1 VLRHLYPL
9 CTSKIHFYYVE
20 PLPLSR
26 DLLLH
31 VLILYNF
38 LLLPT
43 SHYKSPLVMPATLP
57 DLPTTTLPLRCLVVD
72 DDPLSVQIVLNC
84 IANTPFLQAA
94 GSCTSGIEAAEVL
107 RNQTQPIDVLF
118 LDIEMP
124 MMSGLDLLRLQ
135 AELPQVVLITSSE
148 HYAVQA
154 FEFAVADYLLK
165 PLSYPRFL
173 QAAQK
178 VLENITTEQAAE
190 ADTSS
195 PTLPSTIEPD
205 FTFVKMDTKLVRVD
219 FKEVQYVEALG
230 DYVHIVTN
238 HSKLIVYS
246 TMRAIEEKFPPSHF
260 LRVHRSFIANINC
273 IQALEDN
280 SLLIRD
286 KHIPVGQTYL
296 RNVLQRLNR
305 L

>member
-1 VLRHLYPL
+1 MPYLLCFFPATRFLIIFIDFPPL
-9 CTSKIHFYYVE
+9 
-20 PLPLSR
+20 
-26 DLLLH
+26 

-38 LLLPT
+38 LHFIHSCYKPKIIMST
-43 SHYKSPLVMPATLP
+43 STSESATAL
-57 DLPTTTLPLRCLVVD
+57 LPLRCLVVD

-84 IANTPFLQAA
+84 IASTPFLQAI
-94 GSCTSGIEAAEVL
+94 GSCTSAVEAAEVL
-107 RNQTQPIDVLF
+107 RTLSQPLDVLF
-118 LDIEMP
+118 LDVEMP
-124 MMSGLDLLRLQ
+124 MMSGIDLLRMQ
-135 AELPQVVLITSSE
+135 IELPQVVLITSSD

-178 VLENITTEQAAE
+178 VLELVTAERAAE
-190 ADTSS
+190 TEASDLVAAPAT
-195 PTLPSTIEPD
+195 EPD

-219 FKEVQYVEALG
+219 FREVQYVEALG
-230 DYVHIVTN
+230 DYVHIVTSQ
-238 HSKLIVYS
+238 SKLIVYS
-246 TMRAIEEKFPPSHF
+246 TMRAIEEKFPPTQF

-296 RNVLQRLNR
+296 RNLLQRLNR

>member
-1 VLRHLYPL
+1 
-9 CTSKIHFYYVE
+9 
-20 PLPLSR
+20 
-26 DLLLH
+26 
-31 VLILYNF
+31 
-38 LLLPT
+38 
-43 SHYKSPLVMPATLP
+43 MPTLP
-57 DLPTTTLPLRCLVVD
+57 SEPTPPIPPLRCLVVD

-84 IANTPFLQAA
+84 IANTPFLQAI
-94 GSCTSGIEAAEVL
+94 GSCTSAVEAAEVL
-107 RNQTQPIDVLF
+107 RTQSQPLDVLF
-118 LDIEMP
+118 LDVEMP
-124 MMSGLDLLRLQ
+124 MMSGIDLLRMQ
-135 AELPQVVLITSSE
+135 IDLPQVVLITSSD

-178 VLENITTEQAAE
+178 VLELITAERAAE
-190 ADTSS
+190 AE
-195 PTLPSTIEPD
+195 TIDATATPAEPD

-219 FKEVQYVEALG
+219 FREVQYVEALG
-230 DYVHIVTN
+230 DYVHIVTSQ
-238 HSKLIVYS
+238 SKLIVYS
-246 TMRAIEEKFPPSHF
+246 TMRAIEEKFPPTQF

-286 KHIPVGQTYL
+286 KYIPVGQTYL

>member
-1 VLRHLYPL
+1 MKQP
-9 CTSKIHFYYVE
+9 IHV
-20 PLPLSR
+20 
-26 DLLLH
+26 
-31 VLILYNF
+31 
-38 LLLPT
+38 
-43 SHYKSPLVMPATLP
+43 PAT
-57 DLPTTTLPLRCLVVD
+57 PTDVPTLATPLRCLVVD

-84 IANTPFLQAA
+84 IANTPFLQAV
-94 GSCTSGIEAAEVL
+94 GSCTSGVEAAEVL
-107 RNQTQPIDVLF
+107 RAQAQPIDILF

-135 AELPQVVLITSSE
+135 VDLPQVVLITSSE

-154 FEFAVADYLLK
+154 FEFDVADYLLK

-178 VLENITTEQAAE
+178 ALEIITAERAAE
-190 ADTSS
+190 ADTIG
-195 PTLPSTIEPD
+195 PTTGSTTEPD

-230 DYVHIVTN
+230 DYVHIVTT

-246 TMRAIEEKFPPSHF
+246 TMRAIEEKFPPSQF

-280 SLLIRD
+280 SLLIKD
-286 KHIPVGQTYL
+286 KYIPVGQTYL